1 MAVSVGT
8 SPESLRESLTFSWT
22 SFSSL
27 GGRSR
32 WMQES
37 DLGSDKARWE
47 GEPKVLA
54 GEIKQ
59 RYPASIAACQ
69 LPRTKRALGWW
80 SETGD

>member
-59 RYPASIAACQ
+59 RYPASSRMPAPEDKASPG
-69 LPRTKRALGWW
+69 LVV
-80 SETGD
+80 

>member
-8 SPESLRESLTFSWT
+8 SPESLRESLTFSWM

-37 DLGSDKARWE
+37 DLGSDKARRE
-47 GEPKVLA
+47 GELKVLA

-59 RYPASIAACQ
+59 RYPASSHMPAPEDKASPG
-69 LPRTKRALGWW
+69 LVV
-80 SETGD
+80 